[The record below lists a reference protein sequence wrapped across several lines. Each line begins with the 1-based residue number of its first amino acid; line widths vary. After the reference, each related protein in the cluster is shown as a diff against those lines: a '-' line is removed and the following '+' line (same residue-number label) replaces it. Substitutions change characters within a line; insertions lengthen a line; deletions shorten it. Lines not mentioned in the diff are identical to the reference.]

1 MQVTARK
8 VDMSARIEAL
18 HRRHQECEERLR
30 GFEGR
35 KYVSPA
41 EEAEIRK
48 LKHEKLAAK
57 DELAR
62 IDRVG
67 NA

>member
-1 MQVTARK
+1 MQVEARR

-18 HRRHQECEERLR
+18 RRRHQECDERLR
-30 GFEGR
+30 NFEGR
-35 KYVSPA
+35 KYVTPA

-62 IDRVG
+62 IERVG
-67 NA
+67 HA

>member
-1 MQVTARK
+1 MQSTARK

-18 HRRHQECEERLR
+18 QQRHLACEERLR

-35 KYVSPA
+35 KFVSPA

-62 IDRVG
+62 IERVG